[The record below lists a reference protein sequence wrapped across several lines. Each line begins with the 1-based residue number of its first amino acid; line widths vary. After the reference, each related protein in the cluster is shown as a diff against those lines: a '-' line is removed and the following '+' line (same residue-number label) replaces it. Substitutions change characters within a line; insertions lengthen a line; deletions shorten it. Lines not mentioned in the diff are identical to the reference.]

1 METNNWLKL
10 PCFLA
15 LESKLFWA
23 PMLMVF
29 LATPALDA
37 SPRRSQAWEGI
48 QPTQLQSIFE
58 HSQELL
64 GSQQARRYR
73 WLQEQPHALETMI
86 ISSLQKSL
94 PKRDRHQA
102 RSIAQ
107 IIIKQSQKFNLD
119 PIFILSVIAT
129 ESSFNPRAIG
139 GVGERGLM
147 QIRPETAQYI
157 ADRKGLGYRGP
168 KNLED
173 PVLNIR
179 IGTAYL
185 HYLRTQFPRSPN
197 KYISAYNMGPS
208 RVRQLYRE
216 DRQPKAYTQRV
227 MKNYLQLQ
235 DQFRSLVT
243 LN

>member
-1 METNNWLKL
+1 METNTCRKL
-10 PCFLA
+10 SFFTPDPKLVLA
-15 LESKLFWA
+15 L
-23 PMLMVF
+23 VF
-29 LATPALDA
+29 LVFEGTPAIEA
-37 SPRRSQAWEGI
+37 STRRDKAWEGLR
-48 QPTQLQSIFE
+48 PTQLQSILE

-64 GSQQARRYR
+64 GPQQARGYR
-73 WLQEQPHALETMI
+73 WLQEQPHALEAMI
-86 ISSLQKSL
+86 FSSLQRSL
-94 PKRDRHQA
+94 PTRDRTQA
-102 RSIAQ
+102 RPIAQ
-107 IIIKQSQKFNLD
+107 AILEQSQKFNLD
-119 PIFILSVIAT
+119 PVFVLSVIAT
-129 ESSFNPRAIG
+129 ESGFNPRAIG

-157 ADRKGLGYRGP
+157 ANRKGLHYRGP

-185 HYLRTQFPRSPN
+185 HYLRTQFHRAPN
-197 KYISAYNMGPS
+197 KYISAYNMGPG

-227 MKNYLQLQ
+227 MKNYLQFQ